1 LFAGRRAATVLTPH
15 EGELGRLL
23 ELDSDEVRA
32 HRLRHAREAAERSG
46 AVVLLKG
53 DDTIVAAPGGPVAIN
68 PSGTPALA
76 TAGTG
81 DVLSGLIGA
90 LLAKGLG
97 AFEAAA
103 LGALAH
109 ALAGRAAAARF
120 GVDHVM
126 AGDVIDA
133 LPDGL
138 TLR

>member
-1 LFAGRRAATVLTPH
+1 MLTPH

-23 ELDSDEVRA
+23 ERDSEEIAR
-32 HRLRHAREAAERSG
+32 HRLACAREAAERSG

-53 DDTIVAAPGGPVAIN
+53 DDTIVALPGGEVAVS
-68 PSGTPALA
+68 PGGTPALA

-90 LLAKGLG
+90 LLAKGLD
-97 AFEAAA
+97 AFEAAC

-109 ALAGRAAAARF
+109 VLAARAAAEPVGA
-120 GVDHVM
+120 DHVM